1 MQGSILITGG
11 AGFIGSHLAEDL
23 LATGRRVVVLDDLR
37 GGRRSNVPP
46 GSRFVE
52 ADLEWRGLAD
62 LLREERVEIVSH
74 HAAQSNVRTSV
85 ASPVDDARTNILGSL
100 ALLDA
105 CVAAGVRRVVFAS
118 SGGTVYGVQHSY
130 PCDEDH
136 PTAPISPYGC
146 SKLALEHYLLAAQRR
161 GELDPT
167 ILRYANVYGPRQDP
181 KGEAGIV
188 AILFRTLL
196 AGNRPR
202 IFGDGSQTRDYIHV
216 ADVVRLHRAVIEQD
230 ATGVFNV
237 GTGIETRLDDLMALV
252 ADILDRPELTPIF
265 EPFRTGELLR
275 NSLSPRRLEQAI
287 GARAEV
293 DLRDGLRQCA
303 EWFRDEYEG
312 KGTEGVRDSRP

>member
-1 MQGSILITGG
+1 MDGSILITGG

-23 LATGRRVVVLDDLR
+23 LAAGRRVVVLDDLR
-37 GGRRSNVPP
+37 AGRRSNIPA
-46 GSRFVE
+46 GARFVE

-62 LLREERVEIVSH
+62 LLREESVEIVSH

-118 SGGTVYGVQHSY
+118 SGGTVYGVQQHY

-136 PTAPISPYGC
+136 ATAPIAPYGC
-146 SKLALEHYLLAAQRR
+146 SKLALEHYLLAARRR
-161 GELDPT
+161 GELEPT

-216 ADVVRLHRAVIEQD
+216 ADVVRLHRAVIERG
-230 ATGVFNV
+230 ASGVFNV

-252 ADILDRPELTPIF
+252 AEVLGCPELTPIF

-275 NSLSPRRLEQAI
+275 NSLSPARLAQAI
-287 GARAEV
+287 GEGPEI
-293 DLRDGLRQCA
+293 DLETGLRQSA
-303 EWFRDEYEG
+303 AWFRREHEG
-312 KGTEGVRDSRP
+312 KAAGG